1 MPHGWWTLWMGGD
14 RRGTRPHSA
23 SPLVSP
29 WGGDGGV
36 AGGMPRRCSPLPCST
51 LNSSDIKVLGVDL
64 LPGYYDPFSGR
75 TLTKG
80 EVGCFLSHYNV
91 WKEVWGRGGH
101 GVPKGHQHGAGTP

>member
-23 SPLVSP
+23 GPLVSP